1 MAREQEI
8 PVLEA
13 ETILQE
19 LEELL
24 LEIEDDSPLSL
35 DIEGLDETV
44 DEQLNG

>member
-19 LEELL
+19 LEEPL
-24 LEIEDDSPLSL
+24 LEIEDDSPPSL
-35 DIEGLDETV
+35 DIEALDETV